1 MISFAV
7 YLFAGV
13 AVLMV
18 VLALAWIG
26 PRLFSAPGVRA
37 GIDRETT
44 NLEVYRDELAQ
55 LAVDYQCGRISE
67 AALEDARIELNR
79 RLLDD
84 TSESDTNK
92 DRMRMPTRS
101 VGVVVMLLVP
111 LVAAGLYLNIGNAD
125 ALKVVANDGAN
136 FYQQLQE
143 HLRNHPHDARAWVI
157 LGRYEME
164 RNRFRE
170 AEKAFESGIEA
181 SSKVAND
188 ATVLCDLAEAI
199 GMAQGGTFE
208 GRPRELV
215 EQALSLASDNA
226 RVLEMAGAAA
236 YEVRDYANA
245 IVYWKALLAQ
255 IPESSQAYRQLDAA
269 IAYIETE
276 ARVAQ
281 SEAEMTSANAAVG
294 NQAP

>member
-18 VLALAWIG
+18 ILALAWIG

-37 GIDRETT
+37 GVDRETT

-55 LAVDYQCGRISE
+55 LAVDYQCGRISAE
-67 AALEDARIELNR
+67 ALEDARTELNR

-84 TSESDTNK
+84 TSEGDANK
-92 DRMRMPTRS
+92 DRMRMPARS
-101 VGVVVMLLVP
+101 VGIVVMLLVP
-111 LVAAGLYLNIGNAD
+111 LAAAGLYLNIGSAD
-125 ALKVVANDGAN
+125 ALKIVSNDEIN

-143 HLRNHPHDARAWVI
+143 RLRSHPNDARAWVI

-181 SSKVAND
+181 SPKVAND
-188 ATVLCDLAEAI
+188 ANVLCDLAEAI

-215 EQALSLASDNA
+215 EKALTLAPDNA
-226 RVLEMAGAAA
+226 RVLEMAGGAA
-236 YEVRDYANA
+236 YEARDYASA
-245 IVYWKALLAQ
+245 IGYWKALLAQ
-255 IPESSQAYRQLDAA
+255 IPEDSQAYRQLDAA
-269 IAYIETE
+269 ITYIETE

-281 SEAEMTSANAAVG
+281 SAAEMTSANAALG
-294 NQAP
+294 NQTP